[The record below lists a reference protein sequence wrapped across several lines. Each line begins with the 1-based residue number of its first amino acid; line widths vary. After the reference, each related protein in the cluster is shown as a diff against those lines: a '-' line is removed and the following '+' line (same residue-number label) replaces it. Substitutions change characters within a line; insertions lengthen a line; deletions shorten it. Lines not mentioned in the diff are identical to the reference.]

1 MYLVWKVI
9 CHSDNYVRMSLRQRL
24 FIDVS
29 YFNDWQFVAFNSFV
43 ILKKMFYFWRNKKWS
58 VRYWRT
64 IGFEWF
70 WMKVILFEIPMP
82 CRCKR
87 AALWRMRSSGFYL
100 VSSLSVLEVL
110 SLHYCS
116 FPTIILELCT
126 LCCFTCLYQTEY
138 SHWHRYLC
146 EKRQGHYDSV
156 TNFKQW

>member
-1 MYLVWKVI
+1 
-9 CHSDNYVRMSLRQRL
+9 
-24 FIDVS
+24 
-29 YFNDWQFVAFNSFV
+29 
-43 ILKKMFYFWRNKKWS
+43 MFYFWRNQKWS
-58 VRYWRT
+58 VRYWRS

-116 FPTIILELCT
+116 FPTIILELF
-126 LCCFTCLYQTEY
+126 LTEKKIIKSFIFKTPY
-138 SHWHRYLC
+138 ITKNTTMKKCAAIKKKLHFYLSASQLF
-146 EKRQGHYDSV
+146 ENEITYRDHEWGILDWWNINYDFIRTSCG
-156 TNFKQW
+156 